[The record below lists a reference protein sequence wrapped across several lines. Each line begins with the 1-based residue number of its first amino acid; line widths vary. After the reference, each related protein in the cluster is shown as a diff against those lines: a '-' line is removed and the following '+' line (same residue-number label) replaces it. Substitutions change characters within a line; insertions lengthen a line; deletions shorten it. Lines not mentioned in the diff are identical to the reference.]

1 MNFKPHKIPNVDV
14 NICNCEQKI
23 AYNYLFANCDI
34 PKEKA
39 LDIIQNR
46 LSRNE
51 KVKNKYDIDLIYHYV
66 LSSFDRY
73 MKYNNSHILTSYAE
87 IGSVIY

>member
-1 MNFKPHKIPNVDV
+1 MIHKIRNIDI

-34 PKEKA
+34 PKDKA
-39 LDIIQNR
+39 LNIIQFSLAR
-46 LSRNE
+46 TPGIY
-51 KVKNKYDIDLIYHYV
+51 KKYDIDLIYHYV

-73 MKYNNSHILTSYAE
+73 INYNHSHILTSYEE
-87 IGSVIY
+87 IGKVIY